1 MAQWVVPPFSEGG
14 LFVYY
19 LLVTVLLKT
28 AFTSVNVPYTAMT
41 PDLARDYDQRTS
53 LTSFRFAFSI
63 LGGLLAVILYPTIAG
78 QFGDAQTGSF
88 VSGGLLAIFVV
99 LSPWTTFFFTRE
111 RPVEELPEPENTGIL
126 HGLRIALGNRPFLY
140 VLGIYLLSWV
150 VVQFVQANLL
160 LFLRY
165 WMNAESQFRWMV
177 LVLQLTAFAFLPVWA
192 WVSRRLGK
200 KQAYYIGITI
210 LIPILLLLFFVQPG
224 QELLLYLIS
233 FPAGISVSMLLL
245 IPWSML
251 PDVVDYDELQTGQ
264 RREGVYYGL
273 FVFMQNVG
281 LTGVLAAS
289 AWVLELAG
297 YINPDVAGTFVTQPE
312 TVHLALRLM
321 VSVFPALLIA
331 LSVPLAIAYPISRQH
346 FESMRAEL
354 DSRRVAL

>member
-1 MAQWVVPPFSEGG
+1 
-14 LFVYY
+14 
-19 LLVTVLLKT
+19 
-28 AFTSVNVPYTAMT
+28 MT
-41 PDLARDYDQRTS
+41 PDLAPEYDQRTS

-63 LGGLLAVILYPTIAG
+63 LGGLLAVIMYPTIAG
-78 QFGDAQTGSF
+78 LFGDAQTGSF
-88 VSGGLLAIFVV
+88 VSGGLLAIFIV

-111 RPVEELPEPENTGIL
+111 PSVVALPEPENTGIL
-126 HGLRIALGNRPFLY
+126 RGLRIAFRNRPFLS

-200 KQAYYIGITI
+200 KQAYYIGIAI
-210 LIPILLLLFFVQPG
+210 FIPILVLLFFVQPG
-224 QELLLYLIS
+224 QVPLLYLIS

-281 LTGVLAAS
+281 LTGVLAVS
-289 AWVLELAG
+289 AWVLEMAG
-297 YINPDVAGTFVTQPE
+297 YINPEVAGGFVTQPE
-312 TVHLALRLM
+312 SVQLALRLM
-321 VSVFPALLIA
+321 VSIFPALLIA
-331 LSVPLAIAYPISRQH
+331 LSLPLAIAYPITRQR
-346 FESMRAEL
+346 FEAIRDEL
-354 DSRRVAL
+354 DRRKSSS